1 MSRTRSKPPWAQA
14 SPSRAPGKRAIK
26 RSASRSGRA
35 VRRFPHLVEDMPP
48 PAVPPDGRRRRPV
61 TRGLIAPR

>member
-14 SPSRAPGKRAIK
+14 ATSRAPGTRAIK
-26 RSASRSGRA
+26 RPASRSGRA

-61 TRGLIAPR
+61 TRGRIAPR